1 MRDYKVLTLRYI
13 VQPQQSDSKGLI
25 TRKHR
30 YQYFLHIRSLKDAGT
45 RENQSHWSHSEAT
58 LPYSFFDLG
67 NAFYVSTFKFLLLE
81 NRD

>member
-25 TRKHR
+25 TRKHG

-45 RENQSHWSHSEAT
+45 RENQSHWSHSETTIPHT
-58 LPYSFFDLG
+58 LFF
-67 NAFYVSTFKFLLLE
+67 TLE
-81 NRD
+81 MHFMSLHLSSCF